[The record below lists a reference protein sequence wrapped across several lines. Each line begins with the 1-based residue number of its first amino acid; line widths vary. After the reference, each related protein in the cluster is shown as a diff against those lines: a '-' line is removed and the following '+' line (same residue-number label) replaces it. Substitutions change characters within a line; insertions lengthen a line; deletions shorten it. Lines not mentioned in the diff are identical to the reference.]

1 MVVGYYFLSFYN
13 NGCSDAKLAV
23 EMLYKTGDL
32 AKQLFSKA
40 GDFADGANEVA
51 KAATCGSEA
60 LLRITSPPNSET
72 VDFESAPA
80 ATDAYKKADQFAK
93 TVQGLIS
100 LMENGS
106 FGE

>member
-1 MVVGYYFLSFYN
+1 MFSN

-32 AKQLFSKA
+32 AKELFSKA

-51 KAATCGSEA
+51 K
-60 LLRITSPPNSET
+60 
-72 VDFESAPA
+72 A

-106 FGE
+106 FGQLFSSFWNNTFTSEDD

>member
-1 MVVGYYFLSFYN
+1 MFSN

-32 AKQLFSKA
+32 AKELFSKA

-51 KAATCGSEA
+51 KAAT
-60 LLRITSPPNSET
+60 
-72 VDFESAPA
+72 
-80 ATDAYKKADQFAK
+80 DAYKKVDRCAR

-100 LMENGS
+100 LMQNGS
-106 FGE
+106 FGQLFSSFWDNTFTSDD